1 MRDAEIPGGTDSAA
15 PGGTD
20 GVTPD
25 YTIVIPTIGRAGL
38 ANVLA
43 AVNRPGG
50 VAPAEIVVVDDRPSA
65 GRSDAVEPLSLPPS
79 EIPVRVV
86 RSGGRGPAAAR
97 NAGWRAAESEWIAFL
112 DDDVVPSPEWR
123 TRLAEDLRDLP
134 GDVAGSQARL
144 WVPLPAGRR
153 PTDAERGTAALAGA
167 RWITADMAYRR
178 VVLAELGGFDERF
191 RRAYREDSDFALR
204 VVRTGRHITS
214 GSRVTTHPP
223 ASGSLLSSLR
233 AQAGNADNALMR
245 RKFGRTWRDDIGE
258 GSGRLGTHAAVSA
271 AGVAAA
277 VFAVRRRRA
286 PALACAGL
294 WLAGTAEFA
303 ARRIGQGP
311 ATVREVGA
319 MALTSVLIPPAACWH
334 RLRGEWQV
342 ARGTRRP
349 RPATGGSEA
358 GHE

>member
-1 MRDAEIPGGTDSAA
+1 MIGVRDAVTPGGTDAESI
-15 PGGTD
+15 
-20 GVTPD
+20 D

-38 ANVLA
+38 AHVLA

-50 VAPAEIVVVDDRPSA
+50 VAPAEIVVVDDRPPA
-65 GRSDAVEPLSLPPS
+65 GGPDAAEPLSLPPS
-79 EIPVRVV
+79 DIPLRVV

-123 TRLAEDLRDLP
+123 ARLAEDLRDLP
-134 GDVAGSQARL
+134 GHVAGSQARL
-144 WVPLPAGRR
+144 WVPLPSGRR
-153 PTDAERGTAALAGA
+153 PTDAERGTAGLAGA

-178 VVLAELGGFDERF
+178 AVLAELGGFDERF

-204 VVRTGRHITS
+204 VVRTGRDITS

-223 ASGSLLSSLR
+223 AKGSLLSSLR

-245 RKFGRTWRDDIGE
+245 SKFGRTWREDIGE
-258 GSGRLGTHAAVSA
+258 SGGRLGAHAAVSA
-271 AGVAAA
+271 AGLAAA
-277 VFAVRRRRA
+277 FFALRRRRV

-319 MALTSVLIPPAACWH
+319 MTLTSVLIPPAACWH

-342 ARGTRRP
+342 ARGTRLP
-349 RPATGGSEA
+349 RPASGGSES